1 MSASESTSESKSSSE
16 GIVVQLLHQFRAFKS
31 APQSLMPQITHIEG
45 MRVEGGVWIFTLE
58 GLHQMQRQ
66 QFPDLTYQEFQT
78 QIYQSNLNQQLAQ
91 EGMSVVVHQ
100 SSGKIKSSWYQLSVT
115 AQ

>member
-1 MSASESTSESKSSSE
+1 MSASKSTGEA
-16 GIVVQLLHQFRAFKS
+16 IVVQLLHQFGAFKS
-31 APQSLMPQITHIEG
+31 DPQSLMPQITHIEG
-45 MRVEGGVWIFTLE
+45 MRVEAGVWVFTLE
-58 GLHQMQRQ
+58 GLYQMQRQ

>member
-1 MSASESTSESKSSSE
+1 MGASESTGESKSTSE
-16 GIVVQLLHQFRAFKS
+16 GMVVQLLHQFGAFKS
-31 APQSLMPQITHIEG
+31 DPQSLMPQITHIEG
-45 MRVEGGVWIFTLE
+45 MRVEAGVWVFTLE
-58 GLHQMQRQ
+58 GLYQMQRQ